1 MTIAPQPNDKNG
13 GESAWRFEFDALPN
27 ERGYQVRLV
36 SSGPADAALSIPDVT
51 GLSPLEAALAYAA
64 GGGYVLP
71 VKAGKH
77 PGSIV
82 GTGWPHKS
90 SRDPAQIRQW
100 WTEHPDAGIAL
111 HAGRSGF
118 TASDLDVDVIPD
130 ELAWLKDGLFQSTRG
145 GRGARGHYVFASAE
159 TFTSGALRTADS
171 TQVGEI
177 RSGNTVIMVAPSP
190 HPKAVDGG
198 EYRWVTTGTVPDLRD
213 EGRAALTAKAG
224 GCGEPVTADVEA
236 AWRASHTTER
246 EPWRRRVFGESYA
259 AKLANGEHHHSAMMA
274 TVGWAAREVAP
285 GLVSSS
291 IFDDLHDDWL
301 ASFKAGD
308 RRPSWSE
315 FWKMVRQAIAAVA
328 PADNDAQAMAD
339 LLNRAQREFGTRHDD
354 EINSAPSLD
363 KVNALLVRDDKVVD
377 ACEDASDYSSGN
389 AVESDDAAPRQNTPL
404 DLRRL
409 RTEPPKPV
417 AWLLPDVLARDSYV
431 SLSSAP
437 GTGKSIFS
445 QGIAVDASLGRV
457 HTEPSEAF
465 DPAKV
470 IYLDAENGED
480 WWRDGLA
487 AMGAPLDLPNLSV
500 VCYPDLAGGL
510 DTPNGAREFLTLI
523 DDLAQGLNGEL
534 DLVVLDTVSRFID
547 GGENDADTWSQFYRR
562 AIQPLR
568 ERKVA
573 VLRLDHLG
581 KDADKGPRGSSHKL
595 SDVDADFRLTADKPG
610 SDDLT
615 LTLGKRRRQHFAETV
630 RLRRLDN
637 PLRHELATD
646 VTALGVQLANGL
658 TVPADP
664 DVAALVADLDR
675 LTIDAALSRARA
687 KAAYKAAGGIRTVR
701 DQLWSAA
708 IKFRRDRAKRA
719 AHTGGKQ
726 T

>member
-1 MTIAPQPNDKNG
+1 MSVQAGNDKNG
-13 GESAWRFEFDALPN
+13 GESAWQFEFDALPN

-51 GLSPLEAALAYAA
+51 GLSPLDAALAYAA

-82 GTGWPHKS
+82 GKGWPHKS
-90 SRDPAQIRQW
+90 SREPAQIRQW

-111 HAGRSGF
+111 HTGRSGL

-130 ELAWLKDGLFQSTRG
+130 ELTWLKGGRFQSTRG

-159 TFTSGALRTADS
+159 TFTSGALRTADG

-190 HPKAVDGG
+190 HPKADDGG
-198 EYRWVTTGTVPDLRD
+198 EYRWITTGTVPDLPD

-224 GCGEPVTADVEA
+224 GVGEPVTADVEA

-246 EPWRRRVFGESYA
+246 EPWRRKVFGESYA
-259 AKLANGEHHHSAMMA
+259 AKLANGEHHHPAMMA

-285 GLVSSS
+285 GLVSST
-291 IFDDLHDDWL
+291 IFDDLQDDWL
-301 ASFKAGD
+301 TSFKGSD
-308 RRPSWSE
+308 RRPVPGE

-328 PADNDAQAMAD
+328 PADADAQAMAD
-339 LLNRAQREFGTRHDD
+339 LLNRAQREFGSRHDD

-363 KVNALLVRDDKVVD
+363 EVNALFVRDDEAVD
-377 ACEDASDYSSGN
+377 AGQDTSDDSSGN
-389 AVESDDAAPRQNTPL
+389 AVGSDGPKQRRNAPL

-409 RTEPPKPV
+409 RTEPPMPV

-431 SLSSAP
+431 SLSSAA
-437 GTGKSIFS
+437 GTGKSIFAR
-445 QGIAVDASLGRV
+445 GISVDASLGRA
-457 HTEPSEAF
+457 HTEPSETF

-480 WWRDGLA
+480 WWRGGLD

-500 VCYPDLAGGL
+500 VCFPDLAGL
-510 DTPNGAREFLTLI
+510 DTPKGSHEFLTLI
-523 DDLAQGLNGEL
+523 NDLVQRLDGEL

-595 SDVDADFRLTADKPG
+595 SDVDADYRLTADSPG
-610 SDDLT
+610 GDDLT
-615 LTLGKRRRQHFAETV
+615 LTLGKRRRQHMAETV
-630 RLRRLDN
+630 SLRRLDG
-637 PLRHELATD
+637 PLRHEPATN
-646 VTALGVQLANGL
+646 ALSLGVTLASGQM
-658 TVPADP
+658 VPADRK
-664 DVAALVADLDR
+664 VAALVAELDR
-675 LTIDAALSRARA
+675 LGIDAALGRPKSQ
-687 KAAYKAAGGIRTVR
+687 AAVTAAGGSIQASNAVWT
-701 DQLWSAA
+701 AA
-708 IKFRRDRAKRA
+708 LKFRRDRAAPA
-719 AHTGGKQ
+719 AQNRSQQ